1 MISNAYGKKS
11 RHIISDSAHSCVEI
25 EETQETDNTGDE
37 ASFVHSVVGLFEAKI
52 ESRANVHRGREKGEK
67 SILRLQRYQEHDGSN
82 NRRAIV
88 SARIH
93 EISPSVSQTRDSEV
107 THFIEGI
114 EETNCVRIHVRT
126 WRHHETDKPEEQR
139 GEHQHGLSLPGRK
152 QSEHC
157 KGDKRQCHITNSE
170 HDPSPKLLWL
180 VCQLGRCRRRR
191 NA

>member
-1 MISNAYGKKS
+1 MVSKAYGKKS
-11 RHIISDSAHSCVEI
+11 RHIISDSAHPCVEI

-67 SILRLQRYQEHDGSN
+67 SILRLQRYQEHDDSN

-93 EISPSVSQTRDSEV
+93 EISPSVFQTRDSEA
-107 THFIEGI
+107 TRFIEGI

-126 WRHHETDKPEEQR
+126 RCHHEADKPKEQR
-139 GEHQHGLSLPGRK
+139 GKYQYSLSFPGGK
-152 QSEHC
+152 QSKHC
-157 KGDKRQCHITNSE
+157 NGGKRQCRITNSE
-170 HDPSPKLLWL
+170 HYPSSKSLWL
-180 VCQLGRCRRRR
+180 VCQLGRCRQRR
-191 NA
+191 NV